1 MPTIVPDPYDIPAV
15 TVAGH
20 GVHTVVNTASGRHAL
35 GGAVRF

>member
-1 MPTIVPDPYDIPAV
+1 MPTIVPDPSDIPAV

-20 GVHTVVNTASGRHAL
+20 GVHTVVNTASGRYAL